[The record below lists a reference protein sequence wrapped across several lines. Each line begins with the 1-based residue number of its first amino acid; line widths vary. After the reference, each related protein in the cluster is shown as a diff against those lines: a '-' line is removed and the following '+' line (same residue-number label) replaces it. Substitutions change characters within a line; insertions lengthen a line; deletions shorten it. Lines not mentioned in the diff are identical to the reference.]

1 MICHGLQRKEIRL
14 RRKDNYHKIVGGM
27 EVEVR
32 NGDFNGAMRRFKK
45 KVAESGLLQ
54 EIRDRQFYTKPSE
67 KRKTAKAAGRSR
79 WLRKLSKIDPEQ
91 AENLRRKR

>member
-14 RRKDNYHKIVGGM
+14 RRKDNDHKIVGGM

-45 KVAESGLLQ
+45 KVANSGLLQ

-67 KRKTAKAAGRSR
+67 KRKTAAGRAR